1 MKRGQAEALLA
12 MFSRN
17 VHSACPMSAATDE
30 LQDWRASRFIWCE
43 SEVWGALRENQI
55 VTEDNLDSLQQ
66 RCAPSP
72 AIRSWPDE
80 HWPRQG
86 LWPIWPWAANWRFC
100 SVMAFAL
107 IVVVLFVDSCL
118 KKSAYF
124 TWCELGLPT
133 KKADV
138 QKYRTVAQ
146 FGDDEKCPGFSG
158 RICGSSSE
166 NFANTMTVSLSGWI
180 CGSSSESFA
189 HTMTVSLSYWT
200 RRYMLRLRFKTLIE
214 GILKK
219 MWAIA
224 ETKPAE
230 LRWKKVMKKNSFTE
244 LTVIFHRTYSSTL
257 CFWVHWSGLSKCPV
271 SRIISAIWPSP
282 GLKTISH
289 I

>member
-1 MKRGQAEALLA
+1 MSGKSAPCHVFQKYAFCMSNVSCHWWTSRLVCFPLHLMRIWGLRGW
-12 MFSRN
+12 
-17 VHSACPMSAATDE
+17 T
-30 LQDWRASRFIWCE
+30 
-43 SEVWGALRENQI
+43 RENQI

-72 AIRSWPDE
+72 AIRGWPDE
-80 HWPRQG
+80 HWPWQR

-124 TWCELGLPT
+124 TWCKLGLPT

-158 RICGSSSE
+158 WICGSSSE

-230 LRWKKVMKKNSFTE
+230 LRWNKALKESDEKE
-244 LTVIFHRTYSSTL
+244 QLHRTYCHISPNLFFNSVLLSSL
-257 CFWVHWSGLSKCPV
+257 EQPF
-271 SRIISAIWPSP
+271 
-282 GLKTISH
+282 
-289 I
+289 